1 MAGQARLNLITLA
14 CPNRKL
20 GSKVVTLVKKWN
32 NEQCAYR
39 WHHFLKA
46 PQKGTVQLFLIVPM
60 NNSCVAEKSNTG
72 TCPRRGVSK
81 CMCWESMKYPHAIK
95 SWCIMGNLKWLL
107 RNLWNSLT
115 DRVRAWPPASGL
127 SWWAATVGMLWAPT
141 SLPWSDRPLEA
152 LKALNSHLIAGYA
165 TVRLTSKECK
175 EESDVKGDMETVPAT
190 TGSSTPFIQINLH
203 HSNSAS
209 PLLAKNMAVMQT
221 GIAIVQEPWGVK
233 GVIKGLGSCVMVYRA
248 DTTDKI
254 WGCIFAKGTRA
265 TLLPQFSCSYL
276 VVIQTKLQLVI
287 ETDRDAIAG
296 SIYIYTPW
304 FKGLAT
310 PRRS

>member
-1 MAGQARLNLITLA
+1 
-14 CPNRKL
+14 
-20 GSKVVTLVKKWN
+20 
-32 NEQCAYR
+32 
-39 WHHFLKA
+39 
-46 PQKGTVQLFLIVPM
+46 
-60 NNSCVAEKSNTG
+60 
-72 TCPRRGVSK
+72 
-81 CMCWESMKYPHAIK
+81 
-95 SWCIMGNLKWLL
+95 
-107 RNLWNSLT
+107 
-115 DRVRAWPPASGL
+115 
-127 SWWAATVGMLWAPT
+127 
-141 SLPWSDRPLEA
+141 LEA

-254 WGCIFAKGTRA
+254 
-265 TLLPQFSCSYL
+265 
-276 VVIQTKLQLVI
+276 
-287 ETDRDAIAG
+287 
-296 SIYIYTPW
+296 
-304 FKGLAT
+304 
-310 PRRS
+310 